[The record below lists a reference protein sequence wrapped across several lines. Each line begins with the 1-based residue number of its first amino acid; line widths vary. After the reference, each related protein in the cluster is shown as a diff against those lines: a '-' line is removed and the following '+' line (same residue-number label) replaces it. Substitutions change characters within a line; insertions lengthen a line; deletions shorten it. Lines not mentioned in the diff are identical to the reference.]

1 MKNTKI
7 RYYLEPKSKNIEDR
21 TKAELIMSEISYG
34 YAGINRLGKKRNKP
48 ARFSLQESIL
58 PSKFGKIE
66 ENYKFNETIFK
77 KATTNNSTIKTK
89 MLQLESTL
97 NELAVNYTL
106 KKVLPTPKELN
117 SELSKVLRFETVEEP
132 KMSILDF
139 LYSKIEKDKADS
151 DKSKKNSKR
160 RNTIKTYV
168 TVSHLI
174 ENYQIATNQILNFE
188 DFNEISYWR
197 FWDILDEVLRDNIKV
212 ENPNQPRKQ
221 RKQQYGYLVVSI
233 RKYQKALLLTL
244 KEAHKEGHITPLDLH
259 DSNLILEDMKAS
271 KEFYIESDLLKTIIE
286 SDVSDNEK
294 LQNAKDYFV
303 IACLTGMRFESM
315 VDAQNTEIK
324 VFSDEVHDFQYIH
337 SIHNK
342 TSTQVYIPLLK
353 PVLEVTSKR
362 GFPKVP
368 VNSEINAN
376 LKKLFKQLKI
386 DRKEKVTKVT
396 YKSGTI
402 ETYEPICNL
411 VSTHDCKGTFY
422 SNLYAL
428 NIDETVIDNIT
439 HPDRAP
445 KNAMAKVYNKTKML
459 TKAKMFVDEVM
470 KIESDVYTF

>member
-1 MKNTKI
+1 MKNIKI
-7 RYYLEPKSKNIEDR
+7 RYYLEPKSKNIEAR
-21 TKAELIMSEISYG
+21 TKPELIMSEISYG
-34 YAGINRLGKKRNKP
+34 YAEINRLGKRRYKP
-48 ARFSLQESIL
+48 TRFSLQESIL
-58 PSKFGKIE
+58 PFKFGKKE
-66 ENYKFNETIFK
+66 DNYKFNETVFK
-77 KATTNNSTIKTK
+77 KANTNNSTIKTK
-89 MLQLESTL
+89 MLQLESAL

-106 KKVLPTPKELN
+106 KKVLPTPKEFN

-139 LYSKIEKDKADS
+139 LYLKIEKDREDS

-160 RNTIKTYV
+160 GNTIKTYV

-174 ENYQIATNQILNFE
+174 ENYQIATNQILKFE
-188 DFNEISYWR
+188 DFNENAYWR

-221 RKQQYGYLVVSI
+221 RKQSYGYLVVSI

-244 KEAHKEGHITPLDLH
+244 KQAHKDGYVTPLDLH
-259 DSNLILEDMKAS
+259 DSNLILEDVEAS
-271 KEFYIESDLLKTIIE
+271 KEFYIESDLLKKIIK
-286 SDVSDNEK
+286 SNVSDNEK
-294 LQNAKDYFV
+294 LQNAKDYFI

-315 VDAQNTEIK
+315 VEAQNAYINTCK
-324 VFSDEVHDFQYIH
+324 DEVYNFQYIH

-342 TSTQVYIPLLK
+342 TSTEVYIPLLK
-353 PVLEVTSKR
+353 PVLEIISKR

-368 VNSEINAN
+368 VNSEINSN
-376 LKKLFKQLKI
+376 LKKLFKKLKI
-386 DRKEKVTKVT
+386 ERKEKVTKVT

-402 ETYEPICNL
+402 ETFESICNL

-422 SNLYAL
+422 SNLYSL

-439 HPDRAP
+439 HPDRKP

-459 TKAKMFVDEVM
+459 TKAKMFVDELK
-470 KIESDVYTF
+470 KIKSDIYRI